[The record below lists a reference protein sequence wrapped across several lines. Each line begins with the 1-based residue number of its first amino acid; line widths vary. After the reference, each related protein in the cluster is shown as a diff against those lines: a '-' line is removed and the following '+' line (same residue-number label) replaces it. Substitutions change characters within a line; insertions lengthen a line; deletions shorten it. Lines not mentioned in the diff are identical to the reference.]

1 MAIIRE
7 STFRANPSAGGIS
20 CNWHFAQTSETDLAF
35 MLLFEHRGNW
45 LQRSLSPF
53 PLPLAHKDSDLYS
66 THGFLPATYFN
77 SYHSQTLNVCVL
89 LRRGLSEVSVRCI
102 FLLHVRSL
110 PWWCLP
116 KSQCHSGAA
125 WLRRKRWLLKLAEV
139 DLAFNSCKLL
149 VQNQ

>member
-110 PWWCLP
+110 PWWCSAVMMP
-116 KSQCHSGAA
+116 SQKSVSQ
-125 WLRRKRWLLKLAEV
+125 LRRMTKKKAMIAEISRSGPC
-139 DLAFNSCKLL
+139 L
-149 VQNQ
+149 